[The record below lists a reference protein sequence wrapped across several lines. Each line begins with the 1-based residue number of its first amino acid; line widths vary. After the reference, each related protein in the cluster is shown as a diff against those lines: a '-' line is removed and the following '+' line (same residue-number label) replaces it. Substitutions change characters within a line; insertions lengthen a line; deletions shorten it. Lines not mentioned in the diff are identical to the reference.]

1 MNTHFIL
8 LKITTDGDVP
18 DLADKAAGRI
28 YTASG
33 VRDCVVITP
42 ALSLPT
48 CAVDVS
54 GEELWSRAQVEAIQN
69 DAYAEGRRDECAW
82 SEQ

>member
-1 MNTHFIL
+1 MKTHFIL

-54 GEELWSRAQVEAIQN
+54 GEELWSRDQVENIQFGS
-69 DAYAEGRRDECAW
+69 YGMGRRHE
-82 SEQ
+82 SEFQK

>member
-1 MNTHFIL
+1 MKTHFIL

-42 ALSLPT
+42 ALNIPV
-48 CAVDVS
+48 CAVEVS
-54 GEELWSRAQVEAIQN
+54 GEELWSRDQVLIIQN
-69 DAYAEGRRDECAW
+69 GAYAEGRRDECAW